1 MWPRRCAPDCW
12 SARENVRKI
21 FNSCSVAGVAERFLY
36 RLCKSD
42 QREVFVLKG
51 ATLFLIWPGK
61 LPRPTRDI
69 DFLGYGS
76 AQIGAVIES
85 IRVVCSI
92 EADDGILF
100 DLAHISGEEIWEEAE
115 YDGARVRVPASIDGA
130 RAQLQIDIG
139 FGDAVDPAPVET
151 KFPVMLKMES
161 PRLRAYPPEVVIA
174 EKLQAMVHLVIANSR
189 MKDFFDIW
197 ILCHEQ
203 GFQMS
208 RLRRAIAATF
218 ARRKTELPADRPAL
232 TDAYLKDKTKSG
244 RIFATLAYPSEGWAM
259 IKLPPDQQKL
269 FVGADPAFIP
279 VKGAWGLKGCTNVL
293 LEKAKKTMVR
303 SALAEAWQE
312 ASTKKA
318 AASKKKKRSRAIQ

>member
-1 MWPRRCAPDCW
+1 LKKKPVKNVATSMRARLLER
-12 SARENVRKI
+12 ARERQEDFQFTLGRWVT
-21 FNSCSVAGVAERFLY
+21 ERFLY
-36 RLCKSD
+36 RLGKSD

-51 ATLFLIWPGK
+51 ATLFLIWQGK

-85 IRVVCSI
+85 IRAVCSI

-100 DLAHISGEEIWEEAE
+100 DLAHISGEEIREEAE
-115 YDGARVRVPASIDGA
+115 YDGVRVRVPASLDGA
-130 RAQLQIDIG
+130 RAQIQIDIA

-151 KFPVMLKMES
+151 KFPVMLEMES

-174 EKLQAMVHLVIANSR
+174 EKLQAMVHLGIANSR

-218 ARRKTELPADRPAL
+218 ARRKTELPADRPTAL

-244 RIFATLAYPSEGWAM
+244 QWTAFLNRMQLPKDLAR
-259 IKLPPDQQKL
+259 LDD
-269 FVGADPAFIP
+269 VGESIAGFLMP
-279 VKGAWGLKGCTNVL
+279 VIESARAGDDDEREWSAKGPW
-293 LEKAKKTMVR
+293 KKV
-303 SALAEAWQE
+303 
-312 ASTKKA
+312 
-318 AASKKKKRSRAIQ
+318 